1 MIFGKSVKSAHDRVD
16 QAESWSGRATLL
28 ILLGIVLDAAVLFI
42 FPGGKSAEEIALSLA
57 ANIAIGV
64 GLAVEFFCILAAVRA
79 NAEVKVE
86 SDAKLAEALDRAT
99 AAQLEL
105 AKIRSTRRE
114 DLQGKESEIAAK
126 IAQFAGTNFDAAI
139 GMGDGEQADFIWDL
153 EPVLTNAG
161 WKQLPWFSTAMGPN
175 QVIFRGSSQRPA
187 LGNVSARHVEIHLAP
202 SARTTLQPAAD
213 ALISALNDNGIAA
226 RDAGYN
232 INNGNTAAVH
242 ILIGPKR

>member
-1 MIFGKSVKSAHDRVD
+1 MD
-16 QAESWSGRATLL
+16 QAEFWSGRATLL

-57 ANIAIGV
+57 ANVAIGV

-114 DLQGKESEIAAK
+114 DIKGKEAEITAAV
-126 IAQFAGTNFDAAI
+126 AQFAGTNFDA
-139 GMGDGEQADFIWDL
+139 GTGTGDGEQADFIWDL
-153 EPVLTNAG
+153 EPILISAG
-161 WKQLPWFSTAMGPN
+161 WKQLGWFSTAMGPN
-175 QVIFRGSSQRPA
+175 QLIWRGNSGRPA
-187 LGNVSARHVEIHLAP
+187 LGNVTALGVEIHLAP
-202 SARTTLQPAAD
+202 NARPALEPAAN
-213 ALISALNDNGIAA
+213 ALISALNGIGIAA

-232 INNGNTAAVH
+232 ITNGSTYAVH
-242 ILIGPKR
+242 VLIGPKR